1 MIWMLR
7 RTDLKAA
14 SKGKTKAGNR
24 DVQGVLVVDKQ
35 VGFTSH
41 DVVQK
46 VRRLF
51 KTRQVGHAGTLDPVA
66 SGVLV
71 ILVGTA
77 TRIAQ
82 YLQEDDKEYHLT
94 MVLGKST
101 DTQDITGRTVFEC
114 DPLGISRKDLEKEV
128 NRYRGSFMQTPPVYS
143 AIKLKGQPL
152 YKLARKGI
160 EVTPEPRRVTIYSI
174 DIDGWDPPRASLKV
188 ACSKGTY
195 MRTLCHDIGEGLGVG
210 GCMESLVRIRSGTFS
225 LDEAVDLDALQDDV
239 SPAEQLSEAA
249 HGLSFP
255 RYEPVPDDLKY
266 ILQGRT
272 VPWRGEKVVGLVSVV
287 LNGRL
292 LGIGEVEDMNGEK
305 VLVPK
310 RILEPEGK
318 ELFISADK

>member
-1 MIWMLR
+1 M
-7 RTDLKAA
+7 
-14 SKGKTKAGNR
+14 
-24 DVQGVLVVDKQ
+24 DKP
-35 VGFTSH
+35 VGLTSH

-71 ILVGTA
+71 ILVGSA

-94 MVLGKST
+94 VILGRST
-101 DTQDITGRTVFEC
+101 DTQDVTGQTVYER
-114 DPLGISRKDLEKEV
+114 DPVGISREDFEKEV
-128 NRYRGSFMQTPPVYS
+128 KKYRGTFMQTPPVYS

-160 EVTPEPRRVTIYSI
+160 EVTPEPRKVTIYSV
-174 DIDGWDPPRASLKV
+174 DIDRWDPPRASLKV
-188 ACSKGTY
+188 VCSKGTY

-210 GCMESLVRIRSGTFS
+210 GCMESLIRVSSGRFS
-225 LDEAVDLDALQDDV
+225 LDDAVNLDNLPGDPPPDD
-239 SPAEQLSEAA
+239 QLREAA
-249 HGLSFP
+249 RGLSFP
-255 RYEPVPDDLKY
+255 LVEPDQDDMKQ

-272 VPWRGEKVVGLVSVV
+272 FPWGGDEAAGLVSVV
-287 LNGRL
+287 FKSRL
-292 LGIGEVEDMNGEK
+292 LAIGEIDKINGER
-305 VLVPK
+305 VLVPR
-310 RILEPEGK
+310 RILEPKGK

>member
-1 MIWMLR
+1 MWR
-7 RTDLKAA
+7 RTDLKAT

-24 DVQGVLVVDKQ
+24 DIQGVLVVDKQ
-35 VGFTSH
+35 VGLTSH

-82 YLQEDDKEYHLT
+82 YLQEDDKEDHLT
-94 MVLGKST
+94 IMLGRST
-101 DTQDITGRTVFEC
+101 DTQDITGRTIFEC
-114 DPLGISRKDLEKEV
+114 DPSGISRKDLEKEIKK
-128 NRYRGSFMQTPPVYS
+128 YRGSFMQTPPVYS
-143 AIKLKGQPL
+143 AIKYKGQPL
-152 YKLARKGI
+152 YRLARKGI

-188 ACSKGTY
+188 VCSKGTY
-195 MRTLCHDIGEGLGVG
+195 MRTLCHDIGEGLRVG
-210 GCMESLVRIRSGTFS
+210 GCMESLVRVRSGSFS
-225 LDEAVDLDALQDDV
+225 LDEAVDLDTLQDDV
-239 SPAEQLSEAA
+239 SLPEQLSEAA
-249 HGLSFP
+249 RGLPFP
-255 RYEPVPDDLKY
+255 RYEPAPEDLKY

-272 VPWRGEKVVGLVSVV
+272 VPWGGEKVDGPVSVV

-292 LGIGEVEDMNGEK
+292 LAIGEVDEMNGEK

-310 RILEPEGK
+310 RILEPKVK
-318 ELFISADK
+318 ELFMSADK